1 MAKQAFLASLGGW
14 VDSSD
19 GVATDRP
26 SRVEQNLWGVN
37 RLQGPGRGELLG
49 HLPGT
54 RAGQAAYGG
63 SRGTPGT
70 GWGGCKQTLLPP
82 LGACRS
88 CHPWRQGQTRTWAE
102 ILGKEL
108 HFEATQVS
116 SEMWGQIGKQ
126 CRTLLLSPSPSL
138 PLADLSRRDSSESGP
153 SVDLPHLVALLSS
166 QDLGHS
172 SSAGRKERETAT
184 HMGSDL
190 SHFSSLFAAFA
201 EPITGCEF
209 RLRFDQRS
217 SAQPA
222 RVSLGRWL
230 RSPAG

>member
-1 MAKQAFLASLGGW
+1 M
-14 VDSSD
+14 
-19 GVATDRP
+19 VAAG
-26 SRVEQNLWGVN
+26 E
-37 RLQGPGRGELLG
+37 LQG
-49 HLPGT
+49 
-54 RAGQAAYGG
+54 QD
-63 SRGTPGT
+63 
-70 GWGGCKQTLLPP
+70 GGCRQTLLPP

-88 CHPWRQGQTRTWAE
+88 RHPWRQGQTRTWAE

-108 HFEATQVS
+108 HFKATQVS
-116 SEMWGQIGKQ
+116 SEMWGQIGRQ
-126 CRTLLLSPSPSL
+126 CRTILLSPGPSL

-190 SHFSSLFAAFA
+190 SHFSNLVTTFT

-222 RVSLGRWL
+222 HVSLGRWL
-230 RSPAG
+230 HSPAG